1 MVSSSIFLILS
12 AVGSWEV
19 QFRPK
24 MGGRPPTT
32 FFHAQNMI
40 YMCFSILKGPD
51 IHVSPNHR
59 PNELKIGRNSKQRS
73 GNPNP
78 ASKMTPEY
86 KLVDKSVTNV
96 VLEVKMGLNGLKL
109 GPYSNSGVLSTNLA
123 SEIDPGVQAGGQVV
137 TNDKTP
143 TSSWGSKVVL
153 LSSKWLQTV

>member
-1 MVSSSIFLILS
+1 
-12 AVGSWEV
+12 
-19 QFRPK
+19 

-32 FFHAQNMI
+32 LLHVQNMI
-40 YMCFSILKGPD
+40 YMCFSMLKGPD

-78 ASKMTPEY
+78 ASKLTPEY

-123 SEIDPGVQAGGQVV
+123 SEMSPEYKLTDKSV
-137 TNDKTP
+137 TN
-143 TSSWGSKVVL
+143 VVL
-153 LSSKWLQTV
+153 GFKSGPIKLKLATNSIN

>member
-12 AVGSWEV
+12 AVGSRYLNLPE
-19 QFRPK
+19 Q
-24 MGGRPPTT
+24 MGGRSPST

-51 IHVSPNHR
+51 IHVSPNTR
-59 PNELKIGRNSKQRS
+59 PNELKIGRNSKQRTR
-73 GNPNP
+73 NPNP

-123 SEIDPGVQAGGQVV
+123 SEIDPGVQAGGQVGHQRRLGV
-137 TNDKTP
+137 Q
-143 TSSWGSKVVL
+143 
-153 LSSKWLQTV
+153 KWSY